1 MMIGT
6 GGSRSLKKK
15 NNERRGIISSLFHI
29 TAFSRKFIFVESL
42 LNAALIDRGGEKMG
56 YKTQN
61 VGLRLSEKM
70 MSRLKTLSQ
79 QEEKT
84 ISELIREAIELYL
97 EKMEEKKNR

>member
-1 MMIGT
+1 
-6 GGSRSLKKK
+6 
-15 NNERRGIISSLFHI
+15 
-29 TAFSRKFIFVESL
+29 
-42 LNAALIDRGGEKMG
+42 MG